1 MYHLV
6 TNFKKRYRGKVFDE
20 HLWQAAYAWNPYI
33 FEKHWAEI
41 EEANPAATQYLRQ
54 WHTRLWTRSQFSTA
68 SKVDY
73 VTNNL
78 AESFNN
84 WIKDYKSLNLDDLM
98 DRIRQLLMQ
107 KWNRRRKISNILE
120 GLILP
125 HILKRLNERSR
136 DLDLDVIEC
145 GNGLAEVSVLSGS
158 GFRCVVNL
166 HDKTCTCRQWQ
177 VSGIPCVHALA
188 FITSLSNASLE
199 NYVDPFYSVE
209 RFRTA
214 YAQQL
219 PALVDKSQWPKSEH
233 GFFMNPPLLKAV
245 AGGRRRTERFKG
257 CAEKKKGQ
265 HKCKVCKGY
274 GHRWYKCRE
283 GDPEDIAALLA
294 ERYRS
299 CVFTFLQEFIK

>member
-1 MYHLV
+1 MISWTELDNCLCKSG
-6 TNFKKRYRGKVFDE
+6 TEGGK
-20 HLWQAAYAWNPYI
+20 
-33 FEKHWAEI
+33 
-41 EEANPAATQYLRQ
+41 
-54 WHTRLWTRSQFSTA
+54 SQTF
-68 SKVDY
+68 
-73 VTNNL
+73 
-78 AESFNN
+78 
-84 WIKDYKSLNLDDLM
+84 
-98 DRIRQLLMQ
+98 
-107 KWNRRRKISNILE
+107 LE

-233 GFFMNPPLLKAV
+233 GFFMNPPLLNAV